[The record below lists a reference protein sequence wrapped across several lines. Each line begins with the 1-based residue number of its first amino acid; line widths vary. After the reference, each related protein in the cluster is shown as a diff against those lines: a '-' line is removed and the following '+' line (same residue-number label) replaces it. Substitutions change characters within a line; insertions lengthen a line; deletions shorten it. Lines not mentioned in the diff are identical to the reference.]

1 MLKLKGVGM
10 RGDWPAIPF
19 ALQLLEEHLD
29 GKTVEQL
36 SREMGIPPERIEMR
50 LRAATFY
57 LQRLSESGR
66 TGTLLLSMRRKTLQ
80 H

>member
-1 MLKLKGVGM
+1 MESDRATKPLALKL
-10 RGDWPAIPF
+10 
-19 ALQLLEEHLD
+19 LEQHRK

-36 SREMGIPPERIEMR
+36 SREMGIPSERIEMR
-50 LRAATFY
+50 LRAATAY

-66 TGTLLLSMRRKTLQ
+66 TGTLLRMRRKDLS